1 MISNFVLKNPK
12 EQPVAFAMDS
22 KFYFQD
28 TLQQQTVAADNKFS
42 FQYTVLTSSQISL
55 GQKISFDPQYW
66 PLSGM
71 IFTGLDGMGGGQY
84 RLGMLASRMN

>member
-1 MISNFVLKNPK
+1 
-12 EQPVAFAMDS
+12 MDS

-55 GQKISFDPQYW
+55 GQTISFDP
-66 PLSGM
+66 LSAWLS
-71 IFTGLDGMGGGQY
+71 IIPHYTLTSTTVAILASVRYDIY
-84 RLGMLASRMN
+84 RLRWHGWWPVPTGDVGQ